1 MARRDHSD
9 LTIAIIHYQTP
20 ELLERC
26 LTLVRGAAPGA
37 RLLVVDTGEDEPL
50 PAEWPERHED
60 ILLLHQPNHS
70 YAAAVN
76 RALRHCSTHCST
88 QRFAHL
94 NADVLVAPGTF
105 DDLARA
111 LDETGAAM
119 AGPLLRNGQGRLQRH
134 GLPYRR
140 HQWLARIAAGGRV
153 PVPWLSGSIQYLRV
167 DAALRVGGMDTSL
180 RFYNE
185 DMEWCLRMRA
195 AGLRCLLLNS
205 EAVHLGGSSTPPS
218 TAFLVEGLRGGYQ
231 LARRYRGPLTRL
243 GHRFAVAGA
252 AGLLGAFAGNVER
265 RRAYGQVASMLWRD
279 DISESPFGATL
290 GSRNPRFPGDTGPSR

>member
-1 MARRDHSD
+1 MPRQDHSD
-9 LTIAIIHYQTP
+9 LTIAIIHFQTP
-20 ELLERC
+20 DLLERC
-26 LTLVRGAAPGA
+26 LGLVQGAAPGA

-50 PAEWPERHED
+50 PAEWPEGRED
-60 ILLLHQPNHS
+60 ALLLRQPNHS

-76 RALRHCSTHCST
+76 RGLRTCTT
-88 QRFAHL
+88 PRFAHL

-140 HQWLARIAAGGRV
+140 YQWLARNAAAGRV

-167 DAALRVGGMDTSL
+167 DATLRVGGMDTSL

-185 DMEWCLRMRA
+185 DMEWCMRMRA
-195 AGLRCLLLNS
+195 AGLRCLLVNS

-243 GHRFAVAGA
+243 GHRFAVAGT
-252 AGLLGAFAGNVER
+252 AGLLGAFAGDVER

-279 DISESPFGATL
+279 DVTESPFGATL
-290 GSRNPRFPGDTGPSR
+290 GSRNPRFPGRTRPWR